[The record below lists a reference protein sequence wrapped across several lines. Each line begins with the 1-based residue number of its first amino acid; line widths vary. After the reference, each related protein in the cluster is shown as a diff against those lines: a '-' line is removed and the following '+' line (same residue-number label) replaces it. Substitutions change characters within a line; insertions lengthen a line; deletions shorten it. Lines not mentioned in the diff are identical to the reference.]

1 METIVNQD
9 ADNIFLDINKKN
21 RPNDPL
27 ISCIA
32 PCYNEGANLETLAK
46 EVDRIFKNLKLRYEL
61 ILVNDGSRD
70 NTAAVAHSLLQ
81 QFPIKLIQLSRNY
94 GKEIALSAGI
104 DHAKGDCAILIDAD
118 LQHPPELI
126 SDFYQHWREGYDMV
140 YGYRASRDDESLLK
154 RSFVGFF
161 YGLMNFGQ
169 KRKIVPNTLDY
180 RLMDKKVLVAM
191 SSMPENNRFMKG
203 LYSWVG
209 FTNIGLPVEISDR
222 TAGQTSFGFFNLF
235 KLAMTG
241 LTAFSNVPLRLW
253 GILGAI
259 ISLLSFAYGFWV
271 AIETLIWGN
280 PTAGWPTVI
289 VVQAFLGGVLL
300 MSIGILGEY
309 IGRIFTE
316 VKRRPL
322 YFVSH
327 VIQSDEHPD

>member
-1 METIVNQD
+1 MATTYTQD
-9 ADNIFLDINKKN
+9 ADSIFLEINKKN
-21 RPNDPL
+21 RPSDPL

-32 PCYNEGANLETLAK
+32 PCYNEAANLEGLAA
-46 EVDRIFKNLKLRYEL
+46 EIDRIFKGLNLRYEL

-70 NTAAVAHSLLQ
+70 NTAAIAHSLLKK
-81 QFPIKLIQLSRNY
+81 FPIKLIQLSRNY

-104 DHAKGDCAILIDAD
+104 DHAQGDCSILIDAD

-126 SDFYQHWREGYDMV
+126 TEFYQHWRDGYDMV
-140 YGYRASRDDESLLK
+140 YGFRASRQDESFLK

-161 YGLMNFGQ
+161 YGLMNLGQ

-180 RLMDKKVLVAM
+180 RLMDSKVVAAM
-191 SSMPENNRFMKG
+191 KSMPENNRFMKG

-222 TAGQTSFGFFNLF
+222 TAGQTSFGFINLL
-235 KLAMTG
+235 KLAITG

-253 GILGAI
+253 GILGAV
-259 ISLLSFAYGFWV
+259 ISFLSFAYGAWV

-289 VVQAFLGGVLL
+289 VVQAFLGGILL
-300 MSIGILGEY
+300 TSIGILGEY

-327 VIQSDEHPD
+327 VIQSDEKTD

>member
-32 PCYNEGANLETLAK
+32 PCHNEGANLEALAK

>member
-1 METIVNQD
+1 MATTLPQD
-9 ADNIFLDINKKN
+9 ADSIFLEINKKN
-21 RPNDPL
+21 RPSNPL

-32 PCYNEGANLETLAK
+32 PCYNEAANLENLATK
-46 EVDRIFKNLKLRYEL
+46 IDRIFKGLNLRYEL
-61 ILVNDGSRD
+61 ILVNDGSHD
-70 NTAAVAHSLLQ
+70 QTAAIAHGLLKK
-81 QFPIKLIQLSRNY
+81 FPIKLIQLSRNY

-104 DHAKGDCAILIDAD
+104 DHAQGDCSILIDAD

-126 SDFYQHWREGYDMV
+126 TAFYQHWQDGYDMV
-140 YGYRASRDDESLLK
+140 YGYRASREDESLLK

-161 YGLMNFGQ
+161 YGLMNLGQ
-169 KRKIVPNTLDY
+169 KRKIIPNTLDY
-180 RLMDKKVLVAM
+180 RLMDKKVVTAM
-191 SSMPENNRFMKG
+191 TSMPENNRFMKG

-222 TAGQTSFGFFNLF
+222 TAGKTSFGFINLL
-235 KLAMTG
+235 KLALTG

-253 GILGAI
+253 GILGAV
-259 ISLLSFAYGFWV
+259 ISLLSFAYGTWV

-289 VVQAFLGGVLL
+289 VVQAFLGGILL
-300 MSIGILGEY
+300 TSIGILGEY

-327 VIQSDEHPD
+327 VIQSDEQTD